1 MYAVIQTGGKQYR
14 VKEGDIIDIEKIA
27 VPKTKKEV
35 TFDKVLLSADKK
47 DLTIGQPNI
56 KGAKVKAEVLGSR
69 RAKKIVTYKYKR
81 RKSFHRT
88 IGHRQ
93 NLIRLQIKEI
103 ALSKQ

>member
-14 VKEGDIIDIEKIA
+14 VKEGDIIEIEKIPI
-27 VPKTKKEV
+27 PKTKKEV
-35 TFDKVLLSADKK
+35 SFDDVLLSADKK
-47 DLTIGQPNI
+47 EVTIGQPYI
-56 KGAKVKAEVLGSR
+56 KGAKVKAEILGSF

-81 RKSFHRT
+81 RKSYHRT

-103 ALSKQ
+103 ALEKQ